1 MSGPNALKL
10 KKTRIRRHIKEKIR
24 RPFQKFF
31 FRVDRKMMIEAFR
44 RVGLKE
50 GATVCVHSSLGRI
63 GFVAG
68 GPNDVIDALIETVGP
83 KGCVMMPSFPI
94 TTSMVDYL
102 ENGPIFDV
110 KKSPSASS
118 MGVITEVFRQRPG
131 VYRSLHPTHPV
142 AAWGYGAKHL
152 LQDHEKSITPFGSD
166 TPYGRLA
173 TLDNGFLLMM
183 ETNVQSFLHHLQ
195 EKVNLPTLFYEKPID
210 AYYIDWQ
217 GVEKM
222 MRTKVMRPPGVQY
235 FIAIPSSEGSEPDW
249 AIIIDYTLM
258 FPRRREGEIK
268 QLGYR
273 FKGYPRLW
281 NRRDELVKAGILKIA
296 RLGRG
301 EIGLIHLKQFLN
313 KFEPELLELIDRYYP
328 FYKPDNIAKLRLPII

>member
-10 KKTRIRRHIKEKIR
+10 KKIRIRRHIKEKIR
-24 RPFQKFF
+24 RLFQKFF

-118 MGVITEVFRQRPG
+118 MGVITEVFRQRPD
-131 VYRSLHPTHPV
+131 VYRSLHPTHSV
-142 AAWGYGAKHL
+142 AAWGQGAKHL
-152 LQDHEKSITPFGSD
+152 LQDHEKSITPFGPD

-173 TLDNGFLLMM
+173 TLDNSFVLMI
-183 ETNVQSFLHHLQ
+183 ETHVQSLLHHLQ
-195 EKVNLPTLFYEKPID
+195 ERVNLPTLFYEKPVD

-217 GVEKM
+217 GAKKKT
-222 MRTKVMRPPGVQY
+222 RTKVMIPPRVQY
-235 FIAIPSSEGSEPDW
+235 FVAIPPVEGSEPDW
-249 AIIIDYTLM
+249 ACIIDWALM
-258 FPRRREGEIK
+258 FPKRREREVA
-268 QLGYR
+268 QVGYR
-273 FKGYPRLW
+273 FKGYPRIW
-281 NRRDELVKAGILKIA
+281 NRRVELVNSGILQTA

-301 EIGLIHLKQFLN
+301 EIGLLHAK
-313 KFEPELLELIDRYYP
+313 KFFDRIEPELQELLQTYHK
-328 FYKPDNIAKLRLPII
+328 FYKPENIAKLRLPII